1 MEFGPEGGESSW
13 AIDDRLGTRD
23 GDIGGVG
30 SEFEDGCE
38 DTSRENRL
46 GALIARPLSLSAR
59 IRSAI
64 EPPGLVSGSVD
75 DGSVDNLSSS
85 ANFFSKAASLAGRSW
100 PSFYQLQLNRQGIKQ
115 IKPDAPS
122 HNP

>member
-13 AIDDRLGTRD
+13 AIYDRLGTRD

-30 SEFEDGCE
+30 SEFEVGCE

-46 GALIARPLSLSAR
+46 GALMVRPLSLSAR

-75 DGSVDNLSSS
+75 GFSVDNLSNS

-100 PSFYQLQLNRQGIKQ
+100 PSFYRLQLNSRWMKQ
-115 IKPDAPS
+115 RKRDAPS